1 MLMEWGVQKAEEKN
15 LESYIDAT
23 EIGRELYSKWGFVE
37 GRQREFTLASFS
49 ETPKRNELNE
59 LLLPFVWWPMY
70 RPVGGKYEEN
80 KGLFP
85 WDKNW

>member
-1 MLMEWGVQKAEEKN
+1 MLMEWGVQKAEEKG

-23 EIGRELYSKWGFVE
+23 EIGRGLYSKWGFVE
-37 GRQREFTLASFS
+37 GRQRVFTLANFPVTS
-49 ETPKRNELNE
+49 KRNELDE

-80 KGLFP
+80 KGLLP
-85 WDKNW
+85 WEKE

>member
-1 MLMEWGVQKAEEKN
+1 MLMEWGVQKAEEKS

-23 EIGRELYSKWGFVE
+23 AIGRELYSKWGFVE
-37 GRQREFTLASFS
+37 GRQCEFTLANFP
-49 ETPKRNELNE
+49 ETPKRNELND

-70 RPVGGKYEEN
+70 RPIGGKYEEN

-85 WDKNW
+85 WDKD